1 MRYPYTPTVLEIG
14 VFRLRR
20 YERAGTREL
29 AWPSS
34 MLTQRHLVR
43 YLYSIGIYR
52 QGDFATAP
60 QLRKHM
66 FYGSDRLH
74 GTTVGHVFLM
84 EPPKKLTV

>member
-1 MRYPYTPTVLEIG
+1 MRYPYTLTVLEIG

-20 YERAGTREL
+20 CERACTREL

-34 MLTQRHLVR
+34 VLTQRHIVK

-52 QGDFATAP
+52 QGDFGTAP

-74 GTTVGHVFLM
+74 GRTVRLVFLM
-84 EPPKKLTV
+84 EPPKKPTV